1 MCNDYRYAQPP
12 DTLVEEFSQLKIPLR
27 FSGGG
32 GGGGAPNYP
41 PYEDIRVSQTAPV
54 VRGSSAGVEVGVIPW
69 AWKSPRGA
77 PVFNFR
83 SEGRS
88 FAKSDRCLI
97 PADGFYEFTT
107 PAKPGKK
114 LKDKHLFTL
123 GGEPW
128 FWIAG
133 LVKEG
138 AFTMLTT
145 APGPDIAPYHDRQ
158 IVILPRSRGLEWLDL
173 SKPEGELLRHLPE
186 GSLTHQQV
194 R

>member
-1 MCNDYRYAQPP
+1 MCNDYRYAKPP
-12 DTLVEEFSQLKIPLR
+12 DTLREEFSQLKIPLR
-27 FSGGG
+27 WGDGGT
-32 GGGGAPNYP
+32 PNYP
-41 PYEDIRVSQTAPV
+41 PYDDIRVSQTAPI
-54 VRGSSAGVEVGVIPW
+54 VRGNSAGVELSIAPW
-69 AWKSPRGA
+69 AWKTPRGK

-97 PADGFYEFTT
+97 PADGFYEFTA
-107 PAKPGKK
+107 PADPKKK

-123 GGEPW
+123 AGEPW

-145 APGPDIAPYHDRQ
+145 EPGPDIAPFHGRQ
-158 IVILPRSRGLEWLDL
+158 IVVLPRQEGVAWLDL
-173 SKPEGELLRHLPE
+173 SRPEADILRPLPGGRLE
-186 GSLTHQQV
+186 HHQV

>member
-1 MCNDYRYAQPP
+1 
-12 DTLVEEFSQLKIPLR
+12 
-27 FSGGG
+27 
-32 GGGGAPNYP
+32 
-41 PYEDIRVSQTAPV
+41 
-54 VRGSSAGVEVGVIPW
+54 VRGSSAGVEVGVVPW

-107 PAKPGKK
+107 AQEPGKK

-123 GGEPW
+123 AGEPW
-128 FWIAG
+128 SWIAG
-133 LVKEG
+133 LVKQD
-138 AFTMLTT
+138 AFTMLTK
-145 APGPDIAPYHDRQ
+145 APGPDVAPYHGRQ
-158 IVILPRSRGLEWLDL
+158 MVVLPRDREMEWLDL
-173 SKPEGELLRHLPE
+173 STPEIELLKPLPQ

>member
-1 MCNDYRYAQPP
+1 MGMCNDYRYTQPP
-12 DTLVEEFSQLKIPLR
+12 DTLRDEFSQLKIPLR
-27 FSGGG
+27 FARDAS
-32 GGGGAPNYP
+32 PNYP
-41 PYEDIRVSQTAPV
+41 PYEDIRPNQTAPII
-54 VRGSSAGVEVGVIPW
+54 RGGLEGVELCVTPW
-69 AWKSPRGA
+69 AWKSSSGK

-97 PADGFYEFTT
+97 PSDGFYEFT
-107 PAKPGKK
+107 KPGDPKQR

-123 GGEPW
+123 AGEPW

-138 AFTMLTT
+138 AFAMLTT
-145 APGPDIAPYHDRQ
+145 SPGPDIAPYHDRQ
-158 IVILPRSRGLEWLDL
+158 IVVLPRAEGLDWLDL
-173 SKPEGELLRHLPE
+173 RKPEAEILRPLQE
-186 GSLTHQQV
+186 GSLTHEQV

>member
-1 MCNDYRYAQPP
+1 M
-12 DTLVEEFSQLKIPLR
+12 T
-27 FSGGG
+27 
-32 GGGGAPNYP
+32 
-41 PYEDIRVSQTAPV
+41 
-54 VRGSSAGVEVGVIPW
+54 PW
-69 AWKSPRGA
+69 AWKSSSGK

-88 FAKSDRCLI
+88 FSKSDRCLI
-97 PADGFYEFTT
+97 PSDGFYEFT
-107 PAKPGKK
+107 KPEDPKQR

-123 GGEPW
+123 AGEPW

-138 AFTMLTT
+138 AFAMLTT

-158 IVILPRSRGLEWLDL
+158 IVVLARDQGLDWLNLARPEAEILRP
-173 SKPEGELLRHLPE
+173 LPE
-186 GSLTHQQV
+186 GSLTHEQV